1 MLFMGLLSA
10 VAFAVVMPQ
19 FVTVLPLLPFPAVAV
34 LKNMVPPAVVA
45 PDELEITQSRI
56 TLFSA
61 ELINRMV
68 ETLVPVFVLI
78 MDNDFEAPLP
88 LILPSIVTLSAPS
101 KSMILP
107 FMLPE
112 TSIPA
117 AVGYMFTDV

>member
-1 MLFMGLLSA
+1 MLFIGRLSA
-10 VAFAVVMPQ
+10 VVLAVVMSQ
-19 FVTVLPLLPFPAVAV
+19 FAIVLPLFPFPAVAV
-34 LKNMVPPAVVA
+34 LKNIVPPAVVVL
-45 PDELEITQSRI
+45 DELERI
-56 TLFSA
+56 QCLIILFSA

-78 MDNDFEAPLP
+78 IDNDFEAPLP

-112 TSIPA
+112 TSTPA